1 MKKIIYISLLCALGL
16 YAEELK
22 VFSENFR
29 ADQPKGVS
37 VFTGKVVVTKGLD
50 ELNASKVTIYTDS
63 NRKPTKMVAEGDKLV
78 GFCALHIHSHKL
90 AEIRS
95 MIIDSDYRGK
105 NIGSELVNKVC
116 QEGSLLG
123 LKEVLAL
130 TYQKHFFER
139 LGFIEIPKESIPEH
153 KIWADCIKCKLFPVC
168 NEVSLIKTL

>member
-1 MKKIIYISLLCALGL
+1 MMIEYK
-16 YAEELK
+16 
-22 VFSENFR
+22 
-29 ADQPKGVS
+29 
-37 VFTGKVVVTKGLD
+37 
-50 ELNASKVTIYTDS
+50 
-63 NRKPTKMVAEGDKLV
+63 KPTLSDIPQMQLLVAPEIESGVILPRSDDEIATNIRSYTLAMDGDKLV
-78 GFCALHIHSHKL
+78 GFCALHIHSPNL

-105 NIGSELVNKVC
+105 NIGSELVNRVC
-116 QEGSLLG
+116 QEGLLLG

-130 TYQKHFFER
+130 TYQQHFFER